1 MSVVIERLSQH
12 NLPDY
17 EQLVFE
23 SKYSMFT
30 HSLKF
35 RNFIQEICPESRE
48 SYLLARVD
56 DQVVA
61 ALPMFIQEDR
71 EGTVL
76 NSLPFFGS
84 HGGIIWRHSC
94 DEQVESGLAT
104 EIRKLQKATQA
115 RSLTIIESPLRS
127 ELSLGLRLN
136 QTHFDTRIA
145 QISSLPR
152 VVAGES
158 TEDVVMRYLPG
169 KVRNTIRKAARYGPA
184 ILEGGG
190 EEAMRVLYEMHYSEM
205 ITRSR
210 RAKNW
215 DTFSSI
221 TKAFEYGEDYR
232 IYLAREDSAWA
243 AGLLV
248 FYFKDYVEYFI
259 PVVNGRFRE
268 HETLTAL
275 IYRAMVDAV
284 GERRSARWNWGGT
297 WKTQE
302 GLYQFKRRWGAR
314 DFPYRYI
321 VSLEGDVLPTA
332 QEVSAWLDRYPNF
345 YYFPLDVANGAP
357 ELRCN

>member
-1 MSVVIERLSQH
+1 MSLVIEQLSQR
-12 NLPDY
+12 NSLDY
-17 EQLVFE
+17 EQLIFE

-48 SYLLARVD
+48 NYLLARVD
-56 DQVVA
+56 NQVVA
-61 ALPMFIQEDR
+61 ALPMFIQEDH
-71 EGTVL
+71 EGAVI

-84 HGGIIWRHSC
+84 HGGIIWRYSC
-94 DEQVESGLAT
+94 DEEVESGLAT

-115 RSLTIIESPLRS
+115 RSVTIIESPLKS
-127 ELSLGLRLN
+127 ELSLGSRLD
-136 QTHFDTRIA
+136 QTHYDTRIA

-152 VVAGES
+152 VVAGDS
-158 TEDVVMRYLPG
+158 TEDVVMRHLPA
-169 KVRNTIRKAARYGPA
+169 KVRNTIRKAARYSPA

-190 EEAMRVLYEMHYSEM
+190 EEAIRVLYEMHYSEM

-210 RAKNW
+210 RAKDWN
-215 DTFSSI
+215 TFSSI
-221 TKAFEYGEDYR
+221 TKSFDYGEDYR
-232 IYLAREDSAWA
+232 IYLARENSAWA

-248 FYFKDYVEYFI
+248 FYFKDFVEYFT
-259 PVVNGRFRE
+259 PVVDVRFRE
-268 HETLTAL
+268 HEPLTAL

-302 GLYQFKRRWGAR
+302 GVYRFKRRWGAH

-321 VSLEGDVLPTA
+321 VSLEGDVPPTA
-332 QEVSAWLDRYPNF
+332 QEVSAWLERYPNF
-345 YYFPLDVANGAP
+345 YYFPIDATRRRP
-357 ELRCN
+357 EL